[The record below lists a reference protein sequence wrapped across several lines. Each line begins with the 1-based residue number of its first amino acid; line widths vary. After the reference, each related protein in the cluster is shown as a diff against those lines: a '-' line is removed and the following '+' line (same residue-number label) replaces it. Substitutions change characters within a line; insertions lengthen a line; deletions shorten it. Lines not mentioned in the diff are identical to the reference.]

1 MRYSSVLFPVALII
15 GAMALAACGGGGS
28 EDESSQAD
36 FGVEPEERI
45 EEPQVA
51 GVAEEPGAAD
61 VQAEAAREEAEA
73 RAEAQA
79 EAQAVAQTEAEPPP
93 VEDLR
98 AAVLAGLRVFEEV
111 TILEI
116 DPLGLPDAGTLR
128 AVHATGMGFSLG
140 PDGGAPEAHFLAIYR
155 AEAASTSSG
164 RAAWQQ
170 VARLELESLP
180 DFLVEDAVRQVEIA
194 PGEVWFE
201 VQGFTGAHSGVYE
214 LISYDG
220 TALETRLTWFSPSP
234 GAGELS
240 DLDED
245 GRPEVLL
252 NATEPF
258 VFCYACGVWI
268 PFVVVYRW
276 DGADLMRV
284 EIEALPASAP
294 AEARAAVDRA
304 LASVRA
310 DLWRDALAAIEVAEQ
325 TGYAD
330 ETLKWNAILIRTIT
344 ESRLESIEQG
354 AYPLLGYVFA
364 GEYAE
369 AVDFLGQYAPEEIFN
384 FEGPLIAGTAAQSWV
399 NVLGGWLVN
408 FASRAV
414 TAQPD
419 LASAHFLLGLGE
431 YFLDPG
437 NGAVI
442 RASVEQAH
450 LLELADVLYALSVV
464 YLLE

>member
-79 EAQAVAQTEAEPPP
+79 EAQAVAQAEAEPPP

-201 VQGFTGAHSGVYE
+201 
-214 LISYDG
+214 
-220 TALETRLTWFSPSP
+220 
-234 GAGELS
+234 
-240 DLDED
+240 
-245 GRPEVLL
+245 
-252 NATEPF
+252 
-258 VFCYACGVWI
+258 
-268 PFVVVYRW
+268 
-276 DGADLMRV
+276 
-284 EIEALPASAP
+284 
-294 AEARAAVDRA
+294 
-304 LASVRA
+304 
-310 DLWRDALAAIEVAEQ
+310 
-325 TGYAD
+325 
-330 ETLKWNAILIRTIT
+330 
-344 ESRLESIEQG
+344 
-354 AYPLLGYVFA
+354 

-384 FEGPLIAGTAAQSWV
+384 FEGPLIVGTAAQSWV